1 MTAPWTFS
9 PPLSVSPPMV
19 RRMARFFG
27 RRREPEVP
35 RNRTSDRLPVV
46 EDLRVAACPY
56 CGVELAKVPARA
68 TRCPSCGETMFVR
81 TDQRYRTR
89 LVVTQDQADE
99 IDDAGE
105 ALAAGELAAY
115 TARVASVRHDL
126 VRTGKF
132 TASPTYQDVRW
143 RMLNEDA
150 LGALAKGDSM
160 SLLFT
165 RRKMVE
171 VLRRRRD
178 GAALELAL
186 EVFYLELCGEPTYAF
201 RPDEP
206 DPEGIEWLPLVT
218 PSPGLLTESV
228 GRDYEERGVSVIDAA
243 KDFHGKADSL
253 RNGLNLPL
261 TWSETW
267 PRCV

>member
-1 MTAPWTFS
+1 
-9 PPLSVSPPMV
+9 
-19 RRMARFFG
+19 MARLFG
-27 RRREPEVP
+27 RRREPEAP
-35 RNRTSDRLPVV
+35 KNPTPDRLPVV

-56 CGVELAKVPARA
+56 CGVELAKVPGRA

-81 TDQRYRTR
+81 TDQRSRTR

-99 IDDAGE
+99 IDDVGQ

-115 TARVASVRHDL
+115 TARVASARHDL
-126 VRTGKF
+126 VSAGKF
-132 TASPTYQDVRW
+132 GASPAYADIRW

-150 LGALAKGDSM
+150 LSALAKGDAT
-160 SLLFT
+160 SLLFI

-171 VLRRRRD
+171 VLRCRRD

-186 EVFYLELCGEPTYAF
+186 EVFYLELCGEPIYAF

-206 DPEGIEWLPLVT
+206 NPDGIEWLPLVT
-218 PSPGLLTESV
+218 PAPGLLTESV
-228 GRDYEERGVSVIDAA
+228 GRDCEERGISVIDAA
-243 KDFHGKADSL
+243 KDFQGRADSL